1 MLSTRTGDKNM
12 KATFKGKNITY
23 ILECRDHSFYTGWTN
38 DLDRRLKQHNAGE
51 GARYTRSRR
60 PVKLVYY
67 EIHQT
72 KEEAMKR
79 EYAIKRLTRAQKL
92 ALIREEAGETGE
104 DGPMKGKARETGE
117 DGPMKEKA
125 VKPFGDPGRRGLAV
139 LN

>member
-23 ILECRDHSFYTGWTN
+23 ILECRDHSLYTGWTN

-104 DGPMKGKARETGE
+104 DGPMK
-117 DGPMKEKA
+117 EKA
-125 VKPFGDPGRRGLAV
+125 VKPFGDPGRPGLAV